1 MRDGSPEY
9 AVLPWDEYRALL
21 NAVGAQP
28 TTVMESSSSQ
38 VPKPALKQLSI
49 LREAQG
55 LKPGG
60 TGALGGHQPRLPWPD
75 RSRRARAGC
84 RDPPCAGTRAGYF
97 RLGGRRLNQQ
107 SAAVSIS
114 RQHWQALLDELAEA
128 RRQRHLVTYRALLE
142 RLQLPTP
149 AMQTLTAALE
159 HWPRWMPV
167 RSVRCVAPGHQPG
180 CQPLAPHRFLRVC
193 RSSGA
198 FQRPCRR
205 LAAASWHAGEVARVF
220 EFDYPEVP

>member
-1 MRDGSPEY
+1 M
-9 AVLPWDEYRALL
+9 
-21 NAVGAQP
+21 
-28 TTVMESSSSQ
+28 
-38 VPKPALKQLSI
+38 
-49 LREAQG
+49 
-55 LKPGG
+55 
-60 TGALGGHQPRLPWPD
+60 
-75 RSRRARAGC
+75 
-84 RDPPCAGTRAGYF
+84 
-97 RLGGRRLNQQ
+97 NQQ

-159 HWPRWMPV
+159 HLAALDA
-167 RSVRCVAPGHQPG
+167 RSGVRCVAPWSSARVPAA
-180 CQPLAPHRFLRVC
+180 CPHRFLRVC

-205 LAAASWHAGEVARVF
+205 LCRRLLACRGSGACIRVRLSGGALMLWELRARAGYFIARKLMASRQAVRQPKLWRWMEASSHGWRHWAM
-220 EFDYPEVP
+220 